1 MGNRIL
7 IAEDEGK
14 LREVLCDYFRS
25 KGDIPVEAENGAKA
39 LALAEEET
47 FDAVLLD
54 IMMPELDGL
63 SVCRCLRR
71 KQEVP
76 IIFLTALSAEEDK
89 LLGYEL
95 GADDYVTKP
104 FTLSVLYA
112 KRRDGGS
119 LRPAGVGGETGG
131 PPDPQGVRP
140 PPLPDAEQKHRHEPG
155 AAAGEVLGLRLRG
168 GGPGGG
174 HPHQAAAGEAGGL
187 RRLH

>member
-25 KGDIPVEAENGAKA
+25 KGETPVEAENGAKA

-54 IMMPELDGL
+54 IMMPELDGF

-71 KQEVP
+71 RQEVP

-104 FTLSVLYA
+104 FTMSVLYA
-112 KRRDGGS
+112 KTMALIKRSRGAMRTGDRLESGGVTVD
-119 LRPAGVGGETGG
+119 LAAQRVWAGKAGGI
-131 PPDPQGVRP
+131 PDPQGVCS
-140 PPLPDAEQKHRHEPG
+140 PPLPDAE
-155 AAAGEVLGLRLRG
+155 
-168 GGPGGG
+168 
-174 HPHQAAAGEAGGL
+174 
-187 RRLH
+187 